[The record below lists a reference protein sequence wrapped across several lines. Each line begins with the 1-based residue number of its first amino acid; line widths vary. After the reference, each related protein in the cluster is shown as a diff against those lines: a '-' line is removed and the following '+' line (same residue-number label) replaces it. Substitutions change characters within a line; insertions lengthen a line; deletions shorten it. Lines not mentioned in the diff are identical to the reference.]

1 MRPIWSGALSFG
13 LIYIPVK
20 LYDATRSHTI
30 DFDLLRRSDY
40 CRIHYAKVCRETG
53 EEVPKEDIVRGYE
66 FSKGNYVIVDD
77 EDFQKANVKK
87 TQTVEI
93 VAFVKESEVE
103 PRFLEKPY
111 FLEPAKEAGKAYSLL
126 REALLSSGKAG
137 IARYVMRRRE
147 HLALIKATESVILL
161 NNMRFADELRSHDE
175 LDLPAKGAAQLS
187 EKELDLAIKL
197 IDQLTERWEPEQY
210 KDTYYEDLK
219 ALLQGKIEGKGVE
232 EAVEVVSPQPA
243 VADLF
248 SRLSQSLEMA
258 KSKHKKAA

>member
-1 MRPIWSGALSFG
+1 MRAIWSGALSFG

-53 EEVPKEDIVRGYE
+53 EEIPKEEIVRGYQY
-66 FSKGNYVIVDD
+66 SKGKYIIVD
-77 EDFQKANVKK
+77 EDDFNRANVKK
-87 TQTVEI
+87 SQTIEI
-93 VAFVKESEVE
+93 VAFVNESEVDA
-103 PRFLEKPY
+103 RFLEKPY
-111 FLEPAKEAGKAYSLL
+111 FTEPAKEAGKAYTLL

-147 HLALIKATESVILL
+147 HLALIKASESVIIL
-161 NNMRFADELRSHDE
+161 NNMRFADELRGHEE
-175 LDLPAKGAAQLS
+175 LDLPAKGNAQLN

-197 IDQLTERWEPEQY
+197 IDQLTEKWEPQQY
-210 KDTYYEDLK
+210 KDTYYEELK
-219 ALLQGKIEGKGVE
+219 ALLNRKIEGKAE
-232 EAVEVVSPQPA
+232 EAPAEVISPQPA

-248 SRLSQSLEMA
+248 ARLNQSLELA
-258 KSKHKKAA
+258 RTKNRKAA

>member
-1 MRPIWSGALSFG
+1 MRSIWSGALSFG
-13 LIYIPVK
+13 LIYIPIK

-30 DFDLLRRSDY
+30 DFDLLRRTDY
-40 CRIHYAKVCRETG
+40 CRIHYAKVCRGTG

-87 TQTVEI
+87 SQTVEI

-147 HLALIKATESVILL
+147 HLALIKATDSVILL
-161 NNMRFADELRSHDE
+161 NNMRFADELRSHEE
-175 LDLPAKGAAQLS
+175 LDLPAKGTTQLS

-197 IDQLTERWEPEQY
+197 IDQLTEKWEPEQY
-210 KDTYYEDLK
+210 KDTYYEELK
-219 ALLQGKIEGKGVE
+219 ALLQRKIEGKVEE
-232 EAVEVVSPQPA
+232 EAVEVVSPQTA
-243 VADLF
+243 VVDLF

-258 KSKHKKAA
+258 RSKNKKAA